1 MDSSEYEF
9 VELLF
14 SKLQYYEILQSL
26 GKLLLAALNITHTDT
41 FNIMEMT
48 YSCRYIDAYIC
59 TSYLHKLENKVIC
72 ALNSNNNID

>member
-1 MDSSEYEF
+1 MDSSEYEH

-26 GKLLLAALNITHTDT
+26 GKLLLAALNIKHDT

-48 YSCRYIDAYIC
+48 YSCRYIEAYIC

>member
-1 MDSSEYEF
+1 MDSSEYEY

-41 FNIMEMT
+41 FKIKWYVHLT
-48 YSCRYIDAYIC
+48 
-59 TSYLHKLENKVIC
+59 VI
-72 ALNSNNNID
+72 IT